1 MTLAKMIEGQPVALP
16 FGEDVA
22 LGEDV
27 VISYQSLLNMTDEE
41 RTELGI
47 VVLPEPEP
55 EPVRRLIAK
64 SVVQERMHAAGKLSA
79 VLAALQ
85 SQPIFFA
92 RWFAPD
98 WPNVYF
104 DDEGLLTVL
113 AAIGCTEAEIAAITA
128 E

>member
-1 MTLAKMIEGQPVALP
+1 MMLAQMIGGEPVALP
-16 FGEDVA
+16 YGEDVT
-22 LGEDV
+22 LGDEV
-27 VISYQSLLNMTDEE
+27 VISYQSLLNMTDAE
-41 RTELGI
+41 RGELGI

-79 VLAALQ
+79 ALAALQ

>member
-1 MTLAKMIEGQPVALP
+1 MARYLQVEAGLVVADLRGAGRIESSHMILV
-16 FGEDVA
+16 GEDEPATTGWAVSPE
-22 LGEDV
+22 GEW
-27 VISYQSLLNMTDEE
+27 IA
-41 RTELGI
+41 
-47 VVLPEPEP
+47 PPEP

-79 VLAALQ
+79 ALAALQ
-85 SQPIFFA
+85 IQPIFFA

>member
-1 MTLAKMIEGQPVALP
+1 MQISQMVDGQPVALP
-16 FGEDVA
+16 YGLDVA
-22 LGEDV
+22 LGDDV
-27 VISYQSLLNMTDEE
+27 VISYQSLLNMTEAE
-41 RTELGI
+41 RAELGI

-64 SVVQERMHAAGKLSA
+64 SVVQERMHDAGKLSA
-79 VLAALQ
+79 ALAALQ

-113 AAIGCTEAEIAAITA
+113 GAIGCTEAEIAAITA